1 MWLTSWWLQKNSWR
15 PSEFGSLTFRSA
27 NYQTAKLQVEPW
39 TLIDVIWYVYDL
51 VCLYHIWSAPL
62 YLFCTWQR
70 GKLSERYI
78 PLPNGTSCHGFS
90 RAKDGLSWESRWKSW
105 THTLQNNSVVVPSPA
120 HCSKQLNVATMEKA
134 PRPITSPMMTSWLA
148 SPLQAM
154 VCIRKRPCTL
164 TVQGLPSSSSL
175 GDLQIELNNLSLK
188 TSIAFQFQMEALK
201 DTFILLQKCQASNAA
216 VAPAQIAA
224 TGPRWDSWK
233 QNPSRTA
240 AWNPAVHR

>member
-1 MWLTSWWLQKNSWR
+1 MFIS
-15 PSEFGSLTFRSA
+15 
-27 NYQTAKLQVEPW
+27 Y
-39 TLIDVIWYVYDL
+39 L
-51 VCLYHIWSAPL
+51 VCTSL
-62 YLFCTWQR
+62 YLFCTWQQ
-70 GKLSERYI
+70 GKQSERYI

-105 THTLQNNSVVVPSPA
+105 THTLQNNSLVVPSAA

-164 TVQGLPSSSSL
+164 TVQGLPSSSSV
-175 GDLQIELNNLSLK
+175 GDLPLS
-188 TSIAFQFQMEALK
+188 SITWAEKLPLLSSFKWRLWR
-201 DTFILLQKCQASNAA
+201 TWILLQKCQISTSRPGTASNAA

-224 TGPRWDSWK
+224 TGPRWDSC